1 MAITSPFIHAT
12 TSTDPTMMIPVAE
25 IEGIGKL
32 DMNSIAGNPVV
43 HAIVFAMKPYSTAS
57 TLRLNYTTAAARDQ
71 DFLDFRTQLSTS
83 L

>member
-1 MAITSPFIHAT
+1 MAISTPYIHAT
-12 TSTDPTMMIPVAE
+12 TSLDPTMMIPVAN
-25 IEGIGKL
+25 IQGIGKL

-43 HAIVFAMKPYSTAS
+43 HAIVFAMKPYSATAEM
-57 TLRLNYTTAAARDQ
+57 RLNYATAAARDQ